1 MRLWQEYAACQT
13 LMNITRHLR
22 SVLGPSI
29 EAARAA
35 LRDLDDEE
43 VPARLRPLAKRGDGK
58 LPLPLTRT
66 LLQRIDEDDWFRGK
80 ALEALERQGSEDT
93 LSRAYLG
100 REPGW
105 WMAVAQAVAEAEATD
120 AADRLRQLGRTSET
134 LRTRATADRAKL
146 KAVRRELERAEKAVR
161 DTADDRLE
169 PLRAAAANARS
180 ERDRAVAE
188 VAAMHEEVAA
198 ATADRLEA
206 ERMAAGLSQ
215 QVRVVK
221 RTAAQL
227 RRSVSAGPSASIP
240 RQPLEVA
247 RWLDRASA
255 TLTPYRDAET
265 EATRV
270 ARMSAADRV
279 LVPAGIAPDSAASVD
294 ALSATDGVTVLIDG
308 HNLLGVLDTSTMAT
322 GRARRAL
329 IASLGK
335 LVRHLGDS
343 AIEVVFD
350 SDLEGGRSSSVSQT
364 GVVVRFAQ
372 GDLIADDLIVERAET
387 LRDAAVVIS
396 DDREVRDRCGD
407 YGATVLWSQALAEWL

>member
-1 MRLWQEYAACQT
+1 
-13 LMNITRHLR
+13 
-22 SVLGPSI
+22 
-29 EAARAA
+29 
-35 LRDLDDEE
+35 
-43 VPARLRPLAKRGDGK
+43 
-58 LPLPLTRT
+58 
-66 LLQRIDEDDWFRGK
+66 
-80 ALEALERQGSEDT
+80 
-93 LSRAYLG
+93 
-100 REPGW
+100 
-105 WMAVAQAVAEAEATD
+105 
-120 AADRLRQLGRTSET
+120 
-134 LRTRATADRAKL
+134 
-146 KAVRRELERAEKAVR
+146 
-161 DTADDRLE
+161 
-169 PLRAAAANARS
+169 
-180 ERDRAVAE
+180 
-188 VAAMHEEVAA
+188 
-198 ATADRLEA
+198 LEA

-270 ARMSAADRV
+270 ARMSAADRA

-294 ALSATDGVTVLIDG
+294 ALSGTDGVTVLIDG
-308 HNLLGVLDTSTMAT
+308 HNLLGVLDASTMAT

>member
-13 LMNITRHLR
+13 FMNITRHLR

-100 REPGW
+100 RKPGW